1 MPGINSNDG
10 KSFSTV
16 SLKWEPVQN
25 IIGVWL
31 EEGFSKMYT
40 IILIHKCSEVCLQG
54 SNNRVNEH
62 ATYDTHTYTF

>member
-31 EEGFSKMYT
+31 EEGFSKC
-40 IILIHKCSEVCLQG
+40 IHLYLYISVVKCVCIGIQY
-54 SNNRVNEH
+54 RVNEH
-62 ATYDTHTYTF
+62 ATYDALPI